1 MPATA
6 ARHCRGDAIAQEVP
20 QMPLWRI
27 RVILPDDPQSH
38 DVLASALAAHPA
50 SALRVESRGPD
61 TTEMTG
67 DAIVELHREAPL
79 GNLLRPRHEISRQVF
94 VSRADPP
101 EPPASE
107 RAIRVRPLG
116 DGLGLRLPSRPRRSA
131 ERRVR

>member
-1 MPATA
+1 
-6 ARHCRGDAIAQEVP
+6 
-20 QMPLWRI
+20 MPLWRI

-61 TTEMTG
+61 TSEWTG
-67 DAIVELHREAPL
+67 DAIVELHKDEPL
-79 GNLLRPRHEISRQVF
+79 GDLLRAMHEISRQVF

-116 DGLGLRLPSRPRRSA
+116 GGLGLRLTSRQRRAGKPCLSP
-131 ERRVR
+131 EPQV